1 MSGLIV
7 RARAGA
13 DAGAKSGFGCHLGGH
28 SGKQPGLCHAADL
41 GSRLGARLAV
51 RSLHAELLLFP
62 KPGLVSGVDSGSHS
76 DMDAQTFM
84 RSLFSLRHYFRQITL
99 AGAQDADFATLREL
113 GIAAEAR
120 MLAATSGVN
129 THRGAIFAL
138 GLLCA
143 ALGRAH
149 ASANAISGST
159 FTLFSASTF
168 VSVSPSALQRQL
180 RERWGQDL
188 AHHAA
193 SQNGRAK
200 AVRALS
206 HGLQVRARY
215 AVAGAREQAAQGLPA
230 VFDLALPTLQRSLKQ
245 GQAWQAAALETL
257 FTLMA
262 HVHDSNVLYRAGR
275 RGMDLVRG
283 QAQLF
288 LAQGGCAAEG
298 WHARALACHRLF
310 VANRLSPGGV
320 ADLFAATCFVH
331 FASGGL

>member
-1 MSGLIV
+1 M
-7 RARAGA
+7 RARVGA
-13 DAGAKSGFGCHLGGH
+13 DAGVKAGSAFLLGRH
-28 SGKQPGLCHAADL
+28 SGKQAGLCHAANL
-41 GSRLGARLAV
+41 GPRLGARLAV

-99 AGAQDADFATLREL
+99 AGARDADFATLREL

-143 ALGRAH
+143 ALGRAQ
-149 ASANAISGST
+149 ASADAIFTPSSPPIST
-159 FTLFSASTF
+159 SMFAT
-168 VSVSPSALQRQL
+168 VSPSVLQRQL
-180 RERWGQDL
+180 RERWGHDL
-188 AHHAA
+188 AQHAA
-193 SQNGRAK
+193 SQTGGLK
-200 AVRALS
+200 AVRAMS

-230 VFDLALPTLQRSLKQ
+230 VFDLALPTLQRNLKQ

-275 RGMDLVRG
+275 RGMELVRG

-331 FASGGL
+331 FASGEQ